1 MSILND
7 YTFLPKDF
15 ENMRFNP
22 MAYGKDV
29 NLLTEFGAL
38 QRFNSFLGLAS
49 QVPQLNRN
57 QVIRYICIVY
67 DPGSPIY
74 MIADEFKKKSV
85 AAALAGIE
93 SDPDDGLFAEEWHDM
108 MNCEIEEINF
118 CILDFL
124 TLFDSPAYMLL
135 QNTYEQF
142 YKKGRLLNENV
153 KDDKKNIL
161 ELEKI
166 RGEIYKSAKVL
177 FEDIEKLRLQYLREK
192 NPYLG
197 KTLYRTISESV
208 IQKLNISPEAR
219 VKAKAAK
226 KARVA

>member
-15 ENMRFNP
+15 ENMKFNP
-22 MAYGKDV
+22 FAYESGT
-29 NLLTEFGAL
+29 NLLTEFGQL
-38 QRFNSFLGLAS
+38 QRFNSFLALAS
-49 QVPQLNRN
+49 EVPYLNRN
-57 QVIRYICIVY
+57 MVIRYICILY

-74 MIADEFKKKSV
+74 MIADEFKKKSI

-93 SDPDDGLFAEEWHDM
+93 SDPDDGTFEESWHDM
-108 MNCEIEEINF
+108 MNCEIEAVNF

-135 QNTYEQF
+135 QNTYEQY
-142 YKKGRLLNENV
+142 YKKMRLLNENV
-153 KDDKKNIL
+153 KDEKKNVL
-161 ELEKI
+161 DLEKT
-166 RGEIYKSAKVL
+166 RGEIYKGAKLL
-177 FEDIEKLRLQYLREK
+177 FDDIEKLRLQYLREK

-197 KTLYRTISESV
+197 KALYRTISESV

-219 VKAKAAK
+219 AKANQAK
-226 KARVA
+226 KASVK

>member
-1 MSILND
+1 
-7 YTFLPKDF
+7 
-15 ENMRFNP
+15 
-22 MAYGKDV
+22 
-29 NLLTEFGAL
+29 
-38 QRFNSFLGLAS
+38 
-49 QVPQLNRN
+49 
-57 QVIRYICIVY
+57 
-67 DPGSPIY
+67 
-74 MIADEFKKKSV
+74 
-85 AAALAGIE
+85 
-93 SDPDDGLFAEEWHDM
+93 
-108 MNCEIEEINF
+108 
-118 CILDFL
+118 
-124 TLFDSPAYMLL
+124 MLL